1 MLLLKTLLVVAIL
14 GSLIAAILTAGYNTK
29 PRQN

>member
-1 MLLLKTLLVVAIL
+1 MVFKTLIAVVVL
-14 GSLIAAILTAGYNTK
+14 GSLIASILTAGYNTK